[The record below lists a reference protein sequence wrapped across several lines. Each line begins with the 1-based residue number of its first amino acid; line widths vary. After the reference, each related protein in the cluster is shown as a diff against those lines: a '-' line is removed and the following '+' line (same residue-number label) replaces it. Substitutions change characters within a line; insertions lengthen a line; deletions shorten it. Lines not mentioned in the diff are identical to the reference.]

1 MINTTEAL
9 VYEHPIEELF
19 HRYFE
24 ERGIDLEHDNI
35 KQTKFAACWTYI
47 YNTLYKPDKDTKRRY
62 NTNSKL
68 DYNDIDNLNVVA
80 DIFIALC
87 REYNIMPSQYNFGIL
102 TGISKDTLHMWSI
115 GDSRGSLYYDSQGN
129 QIEDIQEY
137 KLNKRGEYDKIPT
150 NTYSDLVKK
159 IKSAYTEY
167 YRQNLADTTVG
178 QITIANNDE
187 EAGLLYA
194 QKEAKAKAEA
204 WGRPQQKPEEIA
216 ERYKAYAEIGVNDD
230 E

>member
-1 MINTTEAL
+1 MINTEQCT

-24 ERGIDLEHDNI
+24 ERGIDPEHDTV

-47 YNTLYKPDKDTKRRY
+47 YNILYKPDKDTKRRY

-80 DIFIALC
+80 DVFISLC
-87 REYNIMPSQYNFGIL
+87 REYNIMPSQYNFEIL
-102 TGISKDTLHMWSI
+102 TGISKQTLCNWGNKDYRSN
-115 GDSRGSLYYDSQGN
+115 LYYDLDGN
-129 QIEDIQEY
+129 LIKDIQGY
-137 KLNKRGEYDKIPT
+137 KLNNKGEYVEKPT
-150 NTYSDLVKK
+150 TSYFDLTQK
-159 IKSAYTEY
+159 IKDAYKEY

-204 WGRPQQKPEEIA
+204 WGRPQQRPEEIA
-216 ERYKAYAEIGVNDD
+216 ERYKAYAEIGVND
-230 E
+230 